1 MNFYYKIVKK
11 IVQIINYRE
20 FDGKKTDF
28 LYEK

>member
-11 IVQIINYRE
+11 IVQNINYRE

-28 LYEK
+28 LYKK